1 MKEPWVLSEDENVTD
16 CVSPSGDPWEL
27 PLCAECGQ
35 VAYRVM
41 VVSASGTVK
50 RKVPLCG
57 RHFITACLRV
67 PELNKFNR
75 AGKSG

>member
-1 MKEPWVLSEDENVTD
+1 MSDRWTLSEDESIVD
-16 CVSPSGDPWEL
+16 CVVPSDDPWDL

-41 VVSASGTVK
+41 LVAAAGIVK

-57 RHFITACLRV
+57 RHFIIACLRV

-75 AGKSG
+75 GGKSG